1 MWLVQPGRKLMSD
14 QLFACPHCSANKEA
28 DLLFGEPRYDPDAIV
43 KPEALRQLVQAVADV
58 GDRADSERDVKVAFV
73 GCDNDKT
80 APQSAD
86 CLPEAAKQ
94 VGQTPADAAAAVKD
108 GHAEMSIGE
117 DATIDVV
124 EDSTPN
130 AVPLGLLERCQGLW
144 YSEDGQKIGSIEG
157 NQVVWCEHTF
167 DGDPCKLIATSDARL
182 TMELDGETHSADVH
196 EGPPEKIV
204 WSDGELWLR
213 S

>member
-1 MWLVQPGRKLMSD
+1 MWLVQPGRKLLSD

-43 KPEALRQLVQAVADV
+43 KPEALRQLVQDSADV
-58 GDRADSERDVKVAFV
+58 GDCADSERDVKVAFV
-73 GCDNDKT
+73 GCDNDET

-86 CLPEAAKQ
+86 CLPEAVKQ
-94 VGQTPADAAAAVKD
+94 VGQTPADADAAIK
-108 GHAEMSIGE
+108 
-117 DATIDVV
+117 DVV
-124 EDSTPN
+124 EESTPK
-130 AVPLGLLERCQGLW
+130 AVRAGLLERCQGLW

-167 DGDPCKLIATSDARL
+167 DGDPCKLIATSDVSL

-213 S
+213 N